1 MKAVTSGRAVKP
13 LEQGVGTVADTVV
26 GVEFMFV
33 GGSILELTREC
44 MDRTGK
50 AFDEVLLEALES
62 YLEELR
68 R

>member
-1 MKAVTSGRAVKP
+1 MKAIHSERVIEPDEQELVTVS
-13 LEQGVGTVADTVV
+13 DTAV

-33 GGSILELTREC
+33 GGRILELTREC

-50 AFDEVLLEALES
+50 AFDEVLLEALEL